1 MNLTSRRHI
10 NRWLGIGTSFIILGL
25 VVAVISLQSTR
36 VRGHIPYLN
45 RPAPTAT
52 PAGVVL
58 SLGQQPAVPVADTAV
73 IAASPTPEPP
83 ATATSA
89 PAPTAAPAATATI
102 APTTVAQAVIVSTST
117 TIATAV
123 ATATPSPTAV
133 PATPTIAPTAKPEPI
148 APATFLEPMS
158 HWFQGWNQCAEE
170 SIAMAVSYFG
180 IKLDPNAVTAYL
192 RPNNGVKGSKNV
204 ESNRIVDYLRGQGL
218 HADAYHGGT
227 VDRVKRLVAVGVPVI
242 VGQWQNRS
250 DHAGVGHWRVVRGY
264 DDAKGVFLINDSMEG
279 AAVPISYAEF
289 DDLWPVYNYV
299 YIPVWNDRLAPNV
312 QTVMGDDMNLTVNV
326 AHDISY
332 VQKRIEQQP
341 TNAELS
347 FALGGA
353 YFQAGEFQ
361 KAVDAYHRARTMG
374 LIQKYPWTLWYQS
387 WPVTAMVNLGMN
399 DEALQISQENIH
411 SAGVY
416 AIMHDERGILYEKQ
430 GDMATA
436 KREYQ
441 MALVDDKNDK
451 SAQTALA
458 RLGG

>member
-1 MNLTSRRHI
+1 MNLTSRRRA

-25 VVAVISLQSTR
+25 IAAVIGLQSTR

-58 SLGQQPAVPVADTAV
+58 SLGQQPAIPVVDTAV

-83 ATATSA
+83 VTATLV
-89 PAPTAAPAATATI
+89 PAPTAAPASTATI
-102 APTTVAQAVIVSTST
+102 APTTVAQAVVVSTST
-117 TIATAV
+117 TIPTAV
-123 ATATPSPTAV
+123 ATAPPSPTAIA
-133 PATPTIAPTAKPEPI
+133 ATPTIAPTAKPEPI

-170 SIAMAVSYFG
+170 SIAMSVSYFG

-242 VGQWQNRS
+242 VGQWQNRG

-312 QTVMGDDMNLTVNV
+312 QAVMGDDMNLTVNIT
-326 AHDISY
+326 HDIAY

-341 TNAELS
+341 TNAELP

-399 DEALQISQENIH
+399 NEALQVSQENIH

-416 AIMHDERGILYEKQ
+416 AIMHDERAILYEKQ

-451 SAQTALA
+451 NAQTALA